1 MPTGHRPALR
11 GIDYYSSKRIT
22 HETDRGTK
30 AGCLGREGEKGPP
43 EGLAGDFSGNFRAIE
58 AIVTK
63 ETSADWWLAYKDK
76 GLDVVCKQLLG
87 GNLQRSKQK
96 AKKRTGHNT

>member
-1 MPTGHRPALR
+1 MKLIGAPKLVVWAEKVRKDRL
-11 GIDYYSSKRIT
+11 KVWQ
-22 HETDRGTK
+22 ETS
-30 AGCLGREGEKGPP
+30 P
-43 EGLAGDFSGNFRAIE
+43 EIFQAIE

-96 AKKRTGHNT
+96 AKKKTGHNS